1 MADIVEKISF
11 EFDNKGI
18 TVASNAI
25 GGLIQKLDDLEAKAA
40 TTMGVVDDAI
50 KAAGGA
56 SSIRVDDSGMK
67 ELSQSAKGAKKEAE
81 GLANQKKRLN
91 DNNVDSSDVRK
102 LESELRK
109 ADREAQRLFNR
120 LHAMKSGQGLSADQN
135 KLYQDLQPKYLAD
148 PQRYSVDSSEYI
160 SETNKMISQD
170 NMVRKSQEGVVSSLS
185 NTRYALYDVSAAY
198 SMVAGVVGAMAV
210 TPIALAVNYEAA
222 FADVVR
228 TAELATNE
236 ISTYQREL
244 EGLTHQ
250 MPSSF
255 ADISEVAA
263 LGGQLGIAKE
273 DVVDFTS
280 VVARL
285 SETSDLTTESAG
297 TMIGRFAAINDVA
310 SYEYEKLASSVLK
323 VGVNSMATESDIA
336 NVSLQIS
343 SMGNIAGMTAEQ
355 IVGLAGG
362 MASVG
367 VAPELSRSVVTQ
379 TFTKIDNAIRDSGEE
394 LERFASLA
402 GVTADE
408 FKAAW
413 GTDQFSQLFV
423 DMLKGLR
430 DVGTDGSQVLAD
442 LGITSLRTVP
452 SLLRMAQGVEVIDS
466 TMRDASSGWLGGT
479 ELMEQYGIIA
489 DTTSAKLEM
498 LKNQLSSV
506 AVGVGE
512 GPNNVIAGL
521 IESLTGIVSVIDRL
535 LSVPVVSWLASFAV
549 GVGVVVSAFAAWN
562 AAKAIVIASEYA
574 LQTAMSASGAMQ
586 GSMLGAVLRL
596 SGGFKTLSTST
607 AENTVATT
615 QNTAS
620 KATNIRSTQAL
631 TATTAGASS
640 SIRAHTT
647 AMAGSTVATGAST
660 AATTGLG
667 RAMGGVGGLVRGVTS
682 LFSPFN
688 LAIMGGVAALG
699 FLGDRLYESR
709 QEAQAAEQN
718 FNNLSSAVRSDTASF
733 EQGAEAF
740 AMFSKSQVV
749 ANGEVVDSYST
760 QIQALDGSISAKE
773 QATFAEEQLR
783 SRIGDTTGEIQ
794 TQTFYLGENTQ
805 ELIRN
810 RLQALDSEGVIRDIA
825 TQWSNLGDH
834 APDDM
839 DQFFADVMAGG
850 AQAEGVIMSLGDSMG
865 TLNDD
870 MLHAQNIISEMSF
883 GTDAVDTT
891 AFEEG
896 SERVRE
902 FAMEL
907 ENLTPEEQLDALGAF
922 TDETINLID
931 SLTGLRDSVSGVSPE
946 FDYLREEIAMSGADA
961 EVLSAMAQAAGVD
974 LENMGYSAEDS
985 AYGLDA
991 LSVAAWQLEAD
1002 MYGAMFSM
1010 GQSLA
1015 NNGYM
1020 FDVYSQGGRANMF
1033 ALDSALQAAAA
1044 NSGGSATAMSQHA
1057 MAIIDALIQSG
1068 VAAVDAMNMVNEAG
1082 SVIAQNT
1089 GMDWIRIT
1097 KPQLKSFQATLPAIN
1112 NYNNALNE
1120 GFNAGNRSAR
1130 GSRNAGRGARKAGND
1145 AAKGAK
1151 QARQAAEEIRTITDY
1166 VNDLTKVMKDAN
1178 DFRWGLPRS
1187 LDDTADG
1194 WQKLKEWSE
1203 KAAEA
1208 IKDAN
1213 EDIDKANKSIRDA
1226 KADLQEINAEL
1237 SKLYADRDIIEF
1249 KYRVA
1254 VEYGDTLR
1262 ANDLKADLDT
1272 NSADITKTTNS
1283 KTDTKVDLDTG
1294 NADLATATKELAKA
1308 QKDAKRDLSGTTES
1322 ARDQRDMVWSLIDSY
1337 QDQIEAYAATG
1348 ASQGQV
1354 RAYAERLRGEFEQQ
1368 LLQMGYN
1375 RAEVDKYSQSF
1386 DDMITIINRVPR
1398 NITVA
1403 VDANPAIRALQ
1414 QFEAQASR
1422 SSTNATRSLN
1432 GVGSAAR
1439 GVGGALGGLKVPNLN
1454 FPSNQPKEFKWHVD
1468 RLTDSLYRVRDG
1480 FISIQ
1485 KAGRSTKMYIPG
1497 VSYGAGVYASL
1508 FSKGGPVPG
1517 GPGANMI
1524 DFSSHGT
1531 DTVPAMLTPGE
1542 FVINRTAAQ
1551 ALGAPLLNHLN
1562 QLRPGS
1568 PVSAPS
1574 AVAASS
1580 GVGIQLVELVPAQ
1593 EHRIVNAAARQAQ
1606 IKLSGGDLSRA
1617 STTSN
1622 RRAIQAGVN

>member
-11 EFDNKGI
+11 EFDNTGI
-18 TVASNAI
+18 NVASNAI
-25 GGLIQKLDDLEAKAA
+25 EGLVQKLDDLEAKAK

-56 SSIRVDDSGMK
+56 SSIKVDDSGMK
-67 ELSQSAKGAKKEAE
+67 ELSRSTKDAKREAE
-81 GLANQKKRLN
+81 SLANQKKRLN
-91 DNNVDSSDVRK
+91 DNNVDSSDIRK
-102 LESELRK
+102 LERELQQ

-120 LHAMKSGQGLSADQN
+120 LHAMKAGQGLSSDQN
-135 KLYQDLQPKYLAD
+135 KLYQDLKPKYLAD
-148 PQRYSVDSSEYI
+148 PQRYSVDSSDYI
-160 SETNKMISQD
+160 SETNKMITQD
-170 NMVRKSQEGVVSSLS
+170 NMVRKSQDGVVSSLS

-198 SMVAGVVGAMAV
+198 AMVAGVVGAMAA

-228 TAELATNE
+228 TAGLATDE
-236 ISTYQREL
+236 ISSYQREL
-244 EGLTHQ
+244 EALTHQ
-250 MPSSF
+250 MPTAF
-255 ADISEVAA
+255 TDISEVAA

-273 DVVDFTS
+273 DIVDFTS

-323 VGVNSMATESDIA
+323 VGINSMATESDIA

-379 TFTKIDNAIRDSGEE
+379 TFTKIDNAVRDSGEE

-413 GTDQFSQLFV
+413 GTDQFSGLFV

-430 DVGTDGSQVLAD
+430 DAGTDGSQVLAD

-452 SLLRMAQGVEVIDS
+452 SLLRMAQGVEVIDG

-498 LKNQLSSV
+498 LKNQLASV

-512 GPNNVIAGL
+512 GPNNIIAGM
-521 IESLTGIVSVIDRL
+521 IESLAGIVSVIDRL

-549 GVGVVVSAFAAWN
+549 GVGVVVSALAAWN

-574 LQTAMSASGAMQ
+574 LQTAMSASGSMQ
-586 GSMLGAVLRL
+586 GSMLGAVVRL
-596 SGGFKTLSTST
+596 AGGFKNLSTST

-620 KATNIRSTQAL
+620 KASNIRTTQAL
-631 TATTAGASS
+631 AATTTGASS

-647 AMAGSTVATGAST
+647 AMAGNTVATGAST

-667 RAMGGVGGLVRGVTS
+667 RAMSGVGGLVRGVTS

-688 LAIMGGVAALG
+688 LAIMGGVTALG
-699 FLGDRLYESR
+699 FLGNKLYESR
-709 QEAQAAEQN
+709 QEAQLAEQN

-760 QIQALDGSISAKE
+760 QIQAIDGSVSAKE
-773 QATFAEEQLR
+773 QAAFAEEQLR
-783 SRIGDTTGEIQ
+783 ARIGDTTGEIQ

-810 RLQALDSEGVIRDIA
+810 RLQALDSEGVFRDIA
-825 TQWSNLGDH
+825 THWSNLGDY

-839 DQFFADVMAGG
+839 VQFFEDIMAGG
-850 AQAEGVIMSLGDSMG
+850 AQAEGALMSLGNSMG

-870 MLHAQNIISEMSF
+870 VLHASDLIREMSY
-883 GTDAVDTT
+883 GVDAVDTT

-907 ENLTPEEQLDALGAF
+907 ENLTPEERLDALAAF
-922 TDETINLID
+922 SDETTNLID
-931 SLTGLRDSVSGVSPE
+931 SLTGLRDSVSGISPE
-946 FDYLREEIAMSGADA
+946 FDSLREEIEMLGADA
-961 EVLSAMAQAAGVD
+961 EVLSAVAQAWGVD

-985 AYGLDA
+985 AYGLDT
-991 LSVAAWQLEAD
+991 LSEAAWKLEAD

-1057 MAIIDALIQSG
+1057 MAIIDALIQAGVSG
-1068 VAAVDAMNMVNEAG
+1068 VDAMNMVNEAG
-1082 SVIAQNT
+1082 AVIAQNT
-1089 GMDWIRIT
+1089 GMDWIKIT
-1097 KPQLKSFQATLPAIN
+1097 KPQFKAFQASLPAIN
-1112 NYNNALNE
+1112 NYNSALNE

-1151 QARQAAEEIRTITDY
+1151 QARQAAKEIRTITDY
-1166 VNDLTKVMKDAN
+1166 VNDLKKVMKDAN

-1208 IKDAN
+1208 IKDAR

-1262 ANDLKADLDT
+1262 ANELKADLDT
-1272 NSADITKTTNS
+1272 NSADITKTTN
-1283 KTDTKVDLDTG
+1283 KRTDAKVDLDTG

-1348 ASQGQV
+1348 ASQDQV
-1354 RAYAERLRGEFEQQ
+1354 RAYAETLRGEFEQQ

-1386 DDMITIINRVPR
+1386 SDMTTIISRVPR
-1398 NITVA
+1398 NLTVA

-1422 SSTNATRSLN
+1422 SSSNASRSL
-1432 GVGSAAR
+1432 GSVGGAAR
-1439 GVGGALGGLKVPNLN
+1439 NLGGALGGIRVPGINTTPLKNL
-1454 FPSNQPKEFKWHVD
+1454 D
-1468 RLTDSLYRVRDG
+1468 RALNDVANRYRLLTQNMERLIRVNRG
-1480 FISIQ
+1480 RPTNVH
-1485 KAGRSTKMYIPG
+1485 AGVGLIPG
-1497 VSYGAGVYASL
+1497 LYSS
-1508 FSKGGPVPG
+1508 GGFVQG
-1517 GPGANMI
+1517 GPGATFI
-1524 DFSSHGT
+1524 DWSSRGT

-1568 PVSAPS
+1568 PVSVPS
-1574 AVAASS
+1574 SAGTSS
-1580 GVGIQLVELVPAQ
+1580 GPNIQLVELVPAQ

-1606 IKLSGGDLSRA
+1606 IRLSGGDMSRA